1 MIEQKPSRPRRIILG
16 VFGAILSGCMV
27 CILFQNVCAEPAPVS
42 RQDERLRPEPASQFQ
57 RVPVHLYFADRH
69 NSFLK
74 SEQRIMLQSDDPTGF
89 GKAIIESLIKGPQ
102 KGLVRTIPA
111 ATELR
116 AIYIDSEKVCYVD
129 LSEAVKSNHPG
140 GSNSELLTIYSVV
153 NSLILNVP
161 EIEQVK
167 ILIDGNESPTLAGH
181 IDLQFPFKAHMLL
194 IR

>member
-16 VFGAILSGCMV
+16 VFGAILSGCIF

-42 RQDERLRPEPASQFQ
+42 RQNEGLRPEPASQFQ
-57 RVPVHLYFADRH
+57 RVPVHLYFADRR

-74 SEQRIMLQSDDPTGF
+74 SEQWIMLQSDDPTGF
-89 GKAIIESLIKGPQ
+89 GKAIVESLIKGPQ

-167 ILIDGNESPTLAGH
+167 ILIDGNESSTLAGH